1 MPSLNRKLR
10 QFRKGFAHWLF
21 RNGQRFKVD
30 ILPRHFYSSVP
41 DLRELRRYPSWRGP
55 RTMVGVK
62 GVGIEEQLAA
72 ARQFCPAEARE
83 RLRTFEVHQHAIA
96 ENEENG
102 YGPIE
107 ADFLYCFIA
116 AQKPRRV
123 VQVGAGVSTA
133 VILRSAADAG
143 YSVDVTCVDPYPSN
157 YLRRAAAAGKIKL
170 LAERAQ
176 EVDLAVLTDVGQVG
190 MLFVDS
196 THTVKAGSEVN
207 RIIFEVLPRLPK
219 GAMVHFH
226 DIFFPY
232 DYQPSIFEEPF
243 FSQESA
249 LLHAYLANNERY
261 RVRVSMSMLHYAKPR
276 ELQELLPRYKPR
288 PHDQGVQVPG
298 SEGHFPSAT
307 YLELIA

>member
-10 QFRKGFAHWLF
+10 QFRKHVAHWLF

-41 DLRELRRYPSWRGP
+41 DLRELKRYTLWRRPWS
-55 RTMVGVK
+55 MVGVK
-62 GVGIEEQLAA
+62 GVEIEQQLASA
-72 ARQFCPAEARE
+72 TEFCPPAARE
-83 RLRTFEVHQHAIA
+83 RLLTLEIHPYAIA

-116 AQKPRRV
+116 ARKPRRV

-143 YSVDVTCVDPYPSN
+143 YAVEVTCVDPYPSN
-157 YLRRAAAAGKIKL
+157 YLRRAAEAGKIKL

-176 EVDLAVLTDVGQVG
+176 DVDLSVLTDVGEDG

-207 RIIFEVLPRLPK
+207 RIILEALPRLPK
-219 GAMVHFH
+219 GALVHFH

-243 FSQESA
+243 FAHEST
-249 LLHAYLANNERY
+249 LLHAFLANNERY
-261 RVRVSMSMLHYAKPR
+261 RVRVSMSMLHYAKPQ
-276 ELQELLPRYKPR
+276 ELQALLPRYR
-288 PHDQGVQVPG
+288 QRRHEDGVQARG
-298 SEGHFPSAT
+298 AEGHFPSAT
-307 YLELIA
+307 YLEAVA